1 MHPPLRIAI
10 LECDTPV
17 DKVNTKYGGYRGVFA
32 KLLHESAAALGQ
44 PDRLGP
50 ETGLDITGWDVVT
63 AQEYPNLDD
72 VDALV
77 LSGSSEFLL
86 HCLPCLPC
94 FSPGLFV
101 LAYCAPCPAFISY
114 TGQTCTMHL
123 TTTTPPGLCKNPDDS
138 HSNPG
143 IYPSTEH
150 DSFADHPWILKL
162 VDFTRKAY
170 EDKRIKI
177 FAICFGHQILARALG
192 VKVGRNPQGWEL
204 AVCEVDL
211 SEQGRELFGKEKLR
225 IHQMHQDIAYGYPSE
240 VISLGAS
247 PRCAVQGMYVPRK
260 LITVQGHPEFREDI
274 MDELITL
281 RTASGLFSPEMS
293 QDASSRAGLPHDGVA
308 ITVAFLKLVLESR

>member
-17 DKVNTKYGGYRGVFA
+17 DKVDTKYGGYRGVFA
-32 KLLHESAAALGQ
+32 RLLHESAAALGQ
-44 PDRLGP
+44 PDRLDP

-72 VDALV
+72 VDAIV
-77 LSGSSEFLL
+77 LSGS
-86 HCLPCLPC
+86 
-94 FSPGLFV
+94 
-101 LAYCAPCPAFISY
+101 
-114 TGQTCTMHL
+114 
-123 TTTTPPGLCKNPDDS
+123 K
-138 HSNPG
+138 
-143 IYPSTEH
+143 H

-170 EDKRIKI
+170 EDKRVKI

-192 VKVGRNPQGWEL
+192 VKVGRNPKGWEL

-211 SEQGRELFGKEKLR
+211 SEQGRELFGREKLR

-240 VISLGAS
+240 VISLGSS
-247 PRCAVQGMYVPRK
+247 PRCAVQGMYIPGK

-293 QDASSRAGLPHDGVA
+293 KDASGRAGLPHDGVA
-308 ITVAFLKLVLESR
+308 ITVAFLKLVIESR